1 MRNVLYVFVVLIG
14 IAAALFVSTI
24 WIEVFLHM
32 FFIPTED
39 PLNILVLG
47 LDKDIG
53 GTRRTDVILVA
64 SIDLEKKRM
73 FISSIPRDLMIDGK
87 KINSYFQKEG
97 IEGFKKRIEDLTG
110 ITIKRYFIV
119 DYDIFKFL
127 GDELGP
133 IEIFVDR
140 PMHYKDVAQNLE
152 IDFTP
157 GYYKMEGKELLAYLR
172 FRKTAEGDI
181 GRLDKQ
187 RVIIEKL
194 AQKAL
199 QKNIFSLT
207 ALYKEIRKRTEFN
220 MEIGEVVY
228 IFSKIKNNFQIDS
241 IPFPFYVGTD
251 GNLYIDQNKMEQYR
265 SSFTAGEK
273 KLQETYRFYV
283 INNTSEHTQKYVEAV
298 EEEFKSKGYSL
309 NNVFYDGV
317 DVEIKKNTVLIL
329 RKNEGLNAYVE
340 KMISEVFPN
349 KKFEIVYVE
358 DRFDYVS
365 KYLAIIGELTKSGK
379 KVLFPIDFLIIL
391 TENAEVSKAKT
402 KK

>member
-47 LDKDIG
+47 LDKNIG

-64 SIDLEKKRM
+64 SIDLEKKKM

-157 GYYKMEGKELLAYLR
+157 GYYKIKGKELLAYLR

-251 GNLYIDQNKMEQYR
+251 GNLYIDQNKMEQYS

-283 INNTSEHTQKYVEAV
+283 INNTSERIQKYEKAI
-298 EEEFKSKGYSL
+298 EEEFKSKGYSP

>member
-1 MRNVLYVFVVLIG
+1 MKNVLYVFVIFIG
-14 IAAALFVSTI
+14 VAAALFVSTI
-24 WIEVFLHM
+24 WIEMFLRM

-39 PLNILVLG
+39 PVNILVLG

-64 SIDLEKKRM
+64 SVDLEKKKM
-73 FISSIPRDLMIDGK
+73 IISSIPRDLMIDGK
-87 KINSYFQKEG
+87 KINSYYQSEG
-97 IEGFKKRIEDLTG
+97 LEKFKKRIEQLTG

-157 GYYKMEGKELLAYLR
+157 GYYKMKGKELLAYLR

-199 QKNIFSLT
+199 QKNVFALT
-207 ALYKEIRKRTEFN
+207 ELYREIKKRTEFN

-228 IFSKIKNNFQIDS
+228 IFSKVKNNFQIES
-241 IPFPFYVGTD
+241 VPFPFYIAED
-251 GNLYIDQNKMEQYR
+251 GNLYIDESKIEEYR
-265 SSFTAGEK
+265 ASFATRQKRLEERYRYYVVNNTKNRTAGFGEK
-273 KLQETYRFYV
+273 IGNLF
-283 INNTSEHTQKYVEAV
+283 S
-298 EEEFKSKGYSL
+298 SKGYKP
-309 NNVFYDGV
+309 NDIFYEGV
-317 DVEIKKNTVLIL
+317 DVDIKKNAVLIL
-329 RKNEGLNAYVE
+329 RKNEGL
-340 KMISEVFPN
+340 
-349 KKFEIVYVE
+349 KKFVDKLLTDVFSETEFEVVYVE
-358 DRFDYVS
+358 DRLDYIS
-365 KYLAIIGELTKSGK
+365 KYLAIISELTKTGK
-379 KVLFPIDFLIIL
+379 KVVFPIDFIIIL
-391 TENAEVSKAKT
+391 AGDLKI
-402 KK
+402 

>member
-1 MRNVLYVFVVLIG
+1 MKNVLYVFVIFIG

-24 WIEVFLHM
+24 WIEMFLRM

-39 PLNILVLG
+39 PVNILVLG

-64 SIDLEKKRM
+64 SIDLEKKKM
-73 FISSIPRDLMIDGK
+73 IISSIPRDLMIDGK
-87 KINSYFQKEG
+87 KINSYYQSEG
-97 IEGFKKRIEDLTG
+97 LEKFKKRIEQLTG

-133 IEIFVDR
+133 IEVFVDR

-157 GYYKMEGKELLAYLR
+157 GYYKMKGKELLAYLR

-199 QKNIFSLT
+199 QKNVFALT
-207 ALYKEIRKRTEFN
+207 ELYREIKKRTEFN

-228 IFSKIKNNFQIDS
+228 IFSKVKNKFQIES
-241 IPFPFYVGTD
+241 VPFPFYIAED
-251 GNLYIDQNKMEQYR
+251 GNLYIDESKIEEYR
-265 SSFTAGEK
+265 ASFATRQKRLE
-273 KLQETYRFYV
+273 ERYRYYV
-283 INNTSEHTQKYVEAV
+283 INNTKNRTAGFGEKIGNLFS
-298 EEEFKSKGYSL
+298 SKGYKP
-309 NNVFYDGV
+309 NNIFYEGV
-317 DVEIKKNTVLIL
+317 DVDIKKNAVLIL
-329 RKNEGLNAYVE
+329 TKNEGL
-340 KMISEVFPN
+340 
-349 KKFEIVYVE
+349 KKFVDKLLTDVFSKTGFEVVYVE
-358 DRFDYVS
+358 DRLDYIS
-365 KYLAIIGELTKSGK
+365 KYLAIIGELTKTGK
-379 KVLFPIDFLIIL
+379 KVVFPIDFIIIL
-391 TENAEVSKAKT
+391 AGDLKI
-402 KK
+402 